1 MSRAE
6 FVDRQLGASAGL
18 ISPADREWLV
28 REAARIEDVSRRLA
42 EVEKGAFDFAA
53 VQPLSDEATR
63 HGAART
69 RHPRGKQPP
78 R

>member
-1 MSRAE
+1 MNRAE

-28 REAARIEDVSRRLA
+28 REAALIEDVSRRLA
-42 EVEKGAFDFAA
+42 EAEKGPLDFAA
-53 VQPLSDEATR
+53 MHPFPDEPTS

-69 RHPRGKQPP
+69 LHPRGKPPP